1 MAASTPLGYNAAHHS
16 RATKVTCLMLR
27 MNRLPLAGLLLASLI
42 AGCSSTPRQLSELPT
57 TTDTPIEEILR
68 QAERRT
74 GAEAHLL
81 RLHAAQTAWQ
91 RQQPEQVRSIL
102 AQIPQ
107 SDLPLD
113 QQQRFSELQARS
125 ELALGQ
131 PAAALRALRHPSLQ
145 QLDSLAPDAQL
156 DIQLL
161 RAETMAA
168 AGEHLNAA
176 RERIFIHNLLPAETQ
191 QDNLTQIWQSL
202 NQAPTEQ
209 LREAST
215 AASGELAG
223 WLELALI
230 VRDHSNLDLQVHA
243 MQQWQDRHASHPAAI
258 TPPEDISRV
267 MELHAER
274 PQHIALL
281 LPFSGGLAAAA
292 DALRDGFL
300 AAQYHAHSE
309 GLSQPRISLY
319 DSGAY
324 ADLTQFYQQAQADGV
339 QWVVGPLDRQQV
351 AALAGLPQLPLPTL
365 ALNYAD
371 SNTAPPP
378 GLFQFGLAPEH
389 EARSAAIQAWE
400 DGHRQMAILANNDD
414 WSQRS
419 ASAFTAQ
426 WQELGGTLA
435 GYEIIDE
442 PARIA
447 GQIAGLLQVRERTQP
462 AADELSDTPATA
474 PSTSPAPRP
483 DLHALFLAADPL
495 QARQIKP
502 TLVFQYAGDLPVYA
516 TSRTY
521 RLSLNGEP
529 NPDIDG
535 LMIAEIPWLLTR
547 SDPLYQSV
555 TDSWPTAAGPM
566 GRLYAMGVD
575 AQRIFSRLL
584 QMQEQPDTRIDGATG
599 TLSLDPQGRIIR
611 LLPWGEMVDGQLQP
625 MTPPPLQWID

>member
-1 MAASTPLGYNAAHHS
+1 MAGSTGLGYNAGQLLTRH
-16 RATKVTCLMLR
+16 KVPCLMLR

-42 AGCSSTPRQLSELPT
+42 AGCSSTPRQLSELPA
-57 TTDTPIEEILR
+57 TTDSPIEDILR
-68 QAERRT
+68 QAERRS

-81 RLHAAQTAWQ
+81 RLHAAQTALNRNQ
-91 RQQPEQVRSIL
+91 FDQVRSIL
-102 AQIPQ
+102 AMIPQ

-125 ELALGQ
+125 ELALDQ

-145 QLDSLAPDAQL
+145 QLDSLTPEAQL

-161 RAETMAA
+161 RAQTMAA

-176 RERIFIHNLLPAETQ
+176 QERVFIHNLLPAHTQ
-191 QDNLTQIWQSL
+191 QDNLTQIWASL

-215 AASGELAG
+215 TASSDLAG

-230 VRDHSNLDLQVHA
+230 VRDHGNLDLQVHA
-243 MQQWQDRHASHPAAI
+243 MQQWQDRHASHPAAV
-258 TPPEDISRV
+258 TPPEAISRLL
-267 MELHAER
+267 ELHAER

-281 LPFSGGLAAAA
+281 LPFAGGLAAAA

-300 AAQYHAHSE
+300 SAQYHAYSE
-309 GLSQPRISLY
+309 GLTQPRISLY

-324 ADLTQFYQQAQADGV
+324 GNLLQFYQQAQADGV

-351 AALAGLPQLPLPTL
+351 GALAALPELPLPTL

-371 SNTAPPP
+371 STATPPP
-378 GLFQFGLAPEH
+378 GLFQFGLAPED
-389 EARSAAIQAWE
+389 EARSAALQAWQ
-400 DGHRQMAILANNDD
+400 DGHRQMAILANRDD

-419 ASAFTAQ
+419 ARAFADH
-426 WQELGGTLA
+426 WQELGGLLVGHET
-435 GYEIIDE
+435 IDE
-442 PARIA
+442 PARIS
-447 GQIAGLLQVRERTQP
+447 GQIAELLQVRERQQANQDVQGGPGDVGVTQ
-462 AADELSDTPATA
+462 
-474 PSTSPAPRP
+474 PAPRP
-483 DLHALFLAADPL
+483 DLDALFLAADPL

-516 TSRTY
+516 ASRAY

-535 LMIAEIPWLLTR
+535 IMIAEIPWLLTR
-547 SDPLYQSV
+547 ADPLYQPV
-555 TDSWPTAAGPM
+555 VDNWPTAAGPM

-599 TLSLDPQGRIIR
+599 TLSLDGNGRVLR
-611 LLPWGEMVDGQLQP
+611 VLPWGEMVDGQLQP
-625 MTPPPLQWID
+625 IMESPLLLQ